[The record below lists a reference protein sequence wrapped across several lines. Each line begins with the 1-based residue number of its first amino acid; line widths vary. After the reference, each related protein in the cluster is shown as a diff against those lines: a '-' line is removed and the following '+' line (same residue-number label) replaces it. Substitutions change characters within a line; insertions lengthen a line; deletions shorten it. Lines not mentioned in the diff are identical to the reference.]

1 MKVPLSARLLA
12 CCNYVNQGD
21 RVADIGCDHGYLG
34 IHLLKTGVAQSVI
47 GADINEQPLHSA
59 TVNALKFGVRDRMRF
74 FLSNGAVSIPRDFD
88 TMVCAGMGA
97 DTMISILTAAP
108 WLKSEQYRL
117 ILQCQ
122 SKTPM
127 LRRWLA
133 GEGWSIRRETLAKDG
148 KFVYSVMEVCF
159 GASGIPAPW
168 LKSDQYRLVL
178 QCQSKTPML
187 RRWLWEQGWYIHRET
202 LAKDG
207 KFVYSVMEVCYF
219 PSKVSAPW
227 EYYISKAL
235 LQDAS
240 PLLPEYYDRIR
251 QGLRLNVEGL
261 RRCGSEELPEQ
272 EEILSQLE
280 ALEGQINGNGS

>member
-12 CCNYVNQGD
+12 CCNYVNQND

-34 IHLLKTGVAQSVI
+34 IHLLKTGVAQSI
-47 GADINEQPLHSA
+47 IAADINEGPLHSA
-59 TVNALKFGVRDRMRF
+59 TVNAMKFGVRDKMRF

-97 DTMISILTAAP
+97 DTMISILTA
-108 WLKSEQYRL
+108 
-117 ILQCQ
+117 
-122 SKTPM
+122 
-127 LRRWLA
+127 
-133 GEGWSIRRETLAKDG
+133 
-148 KFVYSVMEVCF
+148 
-159 GASGIPAPW
+159 APW